1 MPRYPHDQREQTRGR
16 IVAAAAQASLEG
28 GLGSVSVQSVM
39 QRAGLTH
46 GGFYA
51 HFESRE
57 ALLQEALQSA
67 ARRKL
72 DALLAHAQ
80 IQPNPLEAFVRG
92 YLSRLHRDDPAGGC
106 LLPGLSAE
114 GARAGDELRD
124 VLDSSFQ
131 VFCEA
136 VAVLGPWLSAAQVQT
151 LVSSMVGAV
160 MLSRT
165 LSDRAQS
172 DALLLNVRQ
181 TLLAL
186 VLPPEHTG

>member
-1 MPRYPHDQREQTRGR
+1 MPRYPQEQREQTRGR
-16 IVAAAAQASLEG
+16 ILAAAAQTSLEG

-39 QRAGLTH
+39 RRAGLTH

-57 ALLQEALQSA
+57 ALLQEALRSA
-67 ARRKL
+67 ARHKL
-72 DALLAHAQ
+72 DTLLAHAQ
-80 IQPNPLEAFVRG
+80 TQSFPLEAFVRG

-114 GARAGDELRD
+114 AARAGDDVRA
-124 VLDSSFQ
+124 VLDISFQ
-131 VFCEA
+131 VFCET
-136 VAVLGPWLSAAQVQT
+136 VASLGPWLSTAQVQA
-151 LVSSMVGAV
+151 LVSGMVGAV

-165 LSDRAQS
+165 LSDRTQS

-186 VLPPEHTG
+186 ARPPEHTG